1 MLRWEKL
8 SRVDIAITLTIG
20 MSDKAGREIR
30 FEGAGVSPGTAHGK
44 IHVVRDDLDDV
55 PRYRIASSQITDEI
69 GRFEAALIQTRMQIL
84 EMQQRIAESIG
95 AKDAAIFDAHLL
107 VVEDRTLIDEVL
119 RKLETDLCNVEW
131 VFQEVATRYAET
143 LSKIDDPYLRER
155 ALDIQDVT
163 KRVIRNL
170 QGKAPKRFLG
180 LGEPH
185 ILIAHNL
192 TPSDTASMKR
202 EHVLGIATDLGSRT
216 SHTAIMARSL
226 GIPAIVGLHDVT
238 AKLETGQYVL
248 LDGTD
253 GLLIVDPAPET
264 LAHYADIESKR
275 ARVVAKLKELRE
287 TSSTT
292 RDGRHIVLSANIEL
306 PEDVDA
312 VKANGAEGIGLYRTE
327 FLYLNRNTLPT
338 EEEQYEVYRKVAES
352 VQPNPLIIRT
362 FDLGGDKLAPGT
374 VDITDELNPFL
385 GWRAIR
391 FCLENIDIF
400 KTQLRAILRASAV
413 GNVKIMFPMIS
424 GLDELR
430 GAIAVLAECKKELS
444 SSKIDIG
451 EEIEVGAMIEIPS
464 AAISANV
471 LAREADFFSIGT
483 NDLIQYTLAVDRVNE
498 KIAHLYEPTHPA
510 VLRLLKMIADAAHA
524 NNIWVGVC
532 GEMAGDV
539 ALIPL
544 LLGLGMDELSASAT
558 LVPQVKRAVQSL
570 AIPEC
575 RELVEVALNLDTAS
589 EVLARCLEL
598 ADKRYGDL
606 LG

>member
-1 MLRWEKL
+1 
-8 SRVDIAITLTIG
+8 
-20 MSDKAGREIR
+20 MSGDAKQEIR
-30 FEGAGVSPGTAHGK
+30 FEGAGVSPGIAHGK
-44 IHVVRDDLDDV
+44 VHVVRDDLDDV
-55 PRYRIASSQITDEI
+55 ARYRISSSQVTDEI

-143 LSKIDDPYLRER
+143 LNKIDDPYLRER

-170 QGKAPKRFLG
+170 QGKAPKAFLA
-180 LGEPH
+180 LSESH

-192 TPSDTASMKR
+192 TPSDTASINR
-202 EHVLGIATDLGSRT
+202 ERVLGIATDLGSRT

-226 GIPAIVGLHDVT
+226 NIPAIVGLHDVT

-248 LDGTD
+248 VDGTN
-253 GLLIVDPAPET
+253 GLLIVHPKPET
-264 LAHYADIESKR
+264 LTHYAEIESRR
-275 ARVVAKLKELRE
+275 AQVATQLKALRE

-312 VKANGAEGIGLYRTE
+312 VTANGAEGIGLYRTE

-338 EEEQYEVYRKVAES
+338 EEEQYETYRKVAEC
-352 VQPNPLIIRT
+352 VRPNPLIIRT

-374 VDITDELNPFL
+374 VDISDELNPFL

-391 FCLENIDIF
+391 FCLENIEIF
-400 KTQLRAILRASAV
+400 KTQVRAILRASVV

-430 GAIAVLAECKKELS
+430 GANAVVAECKEELHR
-444 SSKIDIG
+444 SKMEIDAK
-451 EEIEVGAMIEIPS
+451 IEVGTMIEVPS
-464 AAISANV
+464 AAISASV
-471 LAREADFFSIGT
+471 LACEVDFFSVGT

-510 VLRLLKMIADAAHA
+510 VLRLLKWIADAAHT

-532 GEMAGDV
+532 GEMAGDI
-539 ALIPL
+539 ALVPL
-544 LLGLGMDELSASAT
+544 LLGLGMDELSASAM
-558 LVPQVKRAVQSL
+558 LVPRVKRAVQSV
-570 AIPEC
+570 AISEC
-575 RELVEVALNLDTAS
+575 RELVEETLKLNTAS
-589 EVLARCLEL
+589 EILARCVEL

>member
-1 MLRWEKL
+1 
-8 SRVDIAITLTIG
+8 
-20 MSDKAGREIR
+20 MSGGARQEIR
-30 FEGAGVSPGTAHGK
+30 FEGAGVSPGTACGK

-55 PRYRIASSQITDEI
+55 PRYRIAPSQVPDEI
-69 GRFEAALIQTRMQIL
+69 GRFETALIQTRMQIL

-143 LSKIDDPYLRER
+143 LNKIDDPYLRER

-170 QGKAPKRFLG
+170 QGKAPKTFLA
-180 LGEPH
+180 LSESH
-185 ILIAHNL
+185 ILVAHNL
-192 TPSDTASMKR
+192 TPSDTASINR
-202 EHVLGIATDLGSRT
+202 ANVLGIATDLGSRT
-216 SHTAIMARSL
+216 SHAAILARSL
-226 GIPAIVGLHDVT
+226 NIPAVVGLHDIT
-238 AKLETGQYVL
+238 AKLETGQHVL
-248 LDGTD
+248 VDGSD
-253 GLLIVDPAPET
+253 GLLIVNPAPET
-264 LAHYADIESKR
+264 IAHYAELESRR
-275 ARVVAKLKELRE
+275 ARVVSQLKQLR
-287 TSSTT
+287 TTRSTT

-306 PEDVDA
+306 PEDVEA
-312 VKANGAEGIGLYRTE
+312 VAANGAEGIGLYRTE
-327 FLYLNRNTLPT
+327 FLYLNRTTLPT
-338 EEEQYEVYRKVAES
+338 EDEQFETYRKVAER
-352 VQPNPLIIRT
+352 VRPDPLIIRT

-391 FCLENIDIF
+391 LCLENIDIF

-413 GNVKIMFPMIS
+413 GNIKIMFPMIS
-424 GLDELR
+424 GLEELR
-430 GAIAVLAECKKELS
+430 GAKAVLAECHEELRRS
-444 SSKIDIG
+444 GVPLD

-464 AAISANV
+464 AAICANV
-471 LAREADFFSIGT
+471 LASEVDFFSIGT

-510 VLRLLKMIADAAHA
+510 ILRLLRMIAEAAHA
-524 NNIWVGVC
+524 HHIWVGIC

-539 ALIPL
+539 ALVPL
-544 LLGLGMDELSASAT
+544 LLGLGMDELSAGAT
-558 LVPQVKRAVQSL
+558 SVPRVKRAVQSL

-575 RELVEVALNLDTAS
+575 RELVEETLKLNTSS
-589 EVLARCLEL
+589 EILARCLEL

>member
-1 MLRWEKL
+1 
-8 SRVDIAITLTIG
+8 
-20 MSDKAGREIR
+20 MSTDSARQENR
-30 FEGAGVSPGTAHGK
+30 FEGAGVSPGIARGR

-55 PRYRIASSQITDEI
+55 PRYRIAPSQIADEI

-131 VFQEVATRYAET
+131 VFQEVAGRYAET

-155 ALDIQDVT
+155 ALDIQDVA
-163 KRVIRNL
+163 KRVVRNL
-170 QGKAPKRFLG
+170 QGKAPKAFLA
-180 LGEPH
+180 LTEPH
-185 ILIAHNL
+185 ILVAHNL
-192 TPSDTASMKR
+192 TPSDTASVNKK
-202 EHVLGIATDLGSRT
+202 HVLGIATDLGSRT
-216 SHTAIMARSL
+216 SHAAIMARSL
-226 GIPAIVGLHDVT
+226 NIPAIVGLHDIT

-253 GLLIVDPAPET
+253 GVLIVNPTAQT
-264 LAHYADIESKR
+264 LAKYEEIESKR
-275 ARVVAKLKELRE
+275 AQVVARLKKLRE
-287 TSSTT
+287 TASTT
-292 RDGRHIVLSANIEL
+292 RDGHHIVLSANIEL
-306 PEDVDA
+306 PDDVEA
-312 VKANGAEGIGLYRTE
+312 VFANGAEGIGLYRTE
-327 FLYLNRNTLPT
+327 FLYLNRTTLPT
-338 EEEQYEVYRKVAES
+338 EEEQYETYLQVAER
-352 VQPNPLIIRT
+352 VQPHPLIIRT
-362 FDLGGDKLAPGT
+362 FDLGGDKLAGT

-400 KTQLRAILRASAV
+400 KTQLRAILRASVV

-430 GAIAVLAECKKELS
+430 RAVAVVTDCKEELRQE
-444 SSKIDIG
+444 KIDIG
-451 EEIEVGAMIEIPS
+451 EKIEVGAMIEIPS

-471 LAREADFFSIGT
+471 LAREVDFFSIGT
-483 NDLIQYTLAVDRVNE
+483 NDLIQYALAVDRVNE
-498 KIAHLYEPTHPA
+498 KTAHLYEPTHPA
-510 VLRLLKMIADAAHA
+510 ILRLLKMIADAAHT
-524 NNIWVGVC
+524 NDIWVGVC

-539 ALIPL
+539 ALTPL
-544 LLGLGMDELSASAT
+544 LLGLGVDELSASAM
-558 LVPQVKRAVQSL
+558 LVPRVKRAVQSL
-570 AIPEC
+570 AFSEC
-575 RELVEVALNLDTAS
+575 QDLVEEALKLDTGS
-589 EVLARCLEL
+589 EILARCLEL